1 MRQSSKAKQS
11 APEEHSG
18 IYLGKVRHRRF
29 GAIVHSFS
37 YKLYMMGLDL
47 DELSSELQETVDTK
61 SRGAGEASLLRRS
74 VIFGRRWFNPIR
86 FYEKDYLKSEPGSL
100 KQRIGNK
107 VTALGGEWQNSGRV
121 FLLAQCRCM
130 GLYFSPINLFFCY
143 DNQDKC
149 QYMLAEVSNTP
160 WQQRHYY
167 LITLADEMVS
177 KKAFHV
183 SPFMDLDM
191 DYHWRVSPPA
201 KHAMVHVEN
210 HKDVKVFD
218 ATLALTKRPITST
231 NLFRTWLFSPAMT
244 LSMLMGIYWQALKL
258 WLKRVPFIAHP
269 QANKKS

>member
-1 MRQSSKAKQS
+1 MTPSSKVKQG
-11 APEEHSG
+11 AAEEHSG

-29 GAIVHSFS
+29 GAIGHRFS
-37 YKLYMMGLDL
+37 YQIYMMGLDL
-47 DELSSELQETVDTK
+47 DELNLEHSRCVETS
-61 SRGAGEASLLRRS
+61 SRGEGLPAILKRS

-86 FYEKDYLKSEPGSL
+86 FYEKDYLSSEPGSL

-107 VTALGGEWQNSGRV
+107 VNALGGKWQANGRV

-143 DNQDKC
+143 DDKDKC

-167 LITLADEMVS
+167 LLTLADEMIS

-201 KHAMVHVEN
+201 QHAMVHVEN
-210 HKDVKVFD
+210 HKETKVFD
-218 ATLALTKRPITST
+218 ATLALTKRPITSA

-244 LSMLMGIYWQALKL
+244 LSMLLGIYWQALKL